1 MRVLKSKFLEIF
13 KHGKRAIGAPALDPP
28 LVTILAR
35 SWKIYPGSGRELSLL
50 IQKSGFSRDQNL
62 MYFVK
67 KSINLTNNCGK
78 LSHILFFFIDDD
90 KIDNHI
96 TSDPQI

>member
-1 MRVLKSKFLEIF
+1 MHVDYNKVNACSAVKIFKNKSLEIF
-13 KHGKRAIGAPALDPP
+13 KHGKRESGAPALDPP

-35 SWKIYPGSGRELSLL
+35 RWKIYPDSGIELSLL

-67 KSINLTNNCGK
+67 KIYQSNK
-78 LSHILFFFIDDD
+78 
-90 KIDNHI
+90 
-96 TSDPQI
+96 